1 MVESW
6 AGLQNWQMMVLL
18 TRRCN
23 GRLTISNMDSACVPV
38 PLDGIAGD
46 LALGCAVDRCDT
58 MLVDGPVGCKAG

>member
-1 MVESW
+1 VGRSAELADDGVADSEVYW
-6 AGLQNWQMMVLL
+6 P
-18 TRRCN
+18 N
-23 GRLTISNMDSACVPV
+23 GRLTTSNMDSACVPV